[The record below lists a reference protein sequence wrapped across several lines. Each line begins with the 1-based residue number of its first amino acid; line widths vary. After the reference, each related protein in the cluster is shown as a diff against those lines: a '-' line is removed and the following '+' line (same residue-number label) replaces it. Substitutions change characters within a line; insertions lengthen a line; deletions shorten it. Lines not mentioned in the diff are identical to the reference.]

1 MKFLITYVGLFSVL
15 LFLTFPV
22 LAQKQHPPFWK
33 DIQQFK
39 KQDQQNPPPKKATLF
54 IGSSSFTK
62 WTDVQDYF
70 PKHKI
75 VNRGF
80 GGSTLPDV
88 IRYADDIIFPYKPK
102 QIVIYAG
109 DNDAA
114 ASDTISGT
122 EIFYRFKE
130 LYTLLRENLPNAE
143 IAYISIKPSPSRKE
157 FFPVMQKANW
167 EIKRY
172 LEEKE
177 HSEFID
183 IWHPML
189 DNYGEPRGELF
200 GSDMLH
206 MNEEGYK
213 IWKEVI
219 EPYLVAQ

>member
-1 MKFLITYVGLFSVL
+1 MDAYLDKIFGIILIAFFIS
-15 LFLTFPV
+15 PV
-22 LAQKQHPPFWK
+22 EAQEDHPPFWEEIEK
-33 DIQQFK
+33 FKQQDK
-39 KQDQQNPPPKKATLF
+39 KSASEEHAILF
-54 IGSSSFTK
+54 VGSSSFAK
-62 WTDVQDYF
+62 WDDMQDYF
-70 PKHKI
+70 PDYKI
-75 VNRGF
+75 INRGF